1 MRSLSPSKMMAMAMV
16 AMLVAARGANARITH
31 YDVVRDDRSLILLR
45 EPFGFA
51 PGGLVEIT
59 LKEPRVYLPE
69 HAAPPDKTKFGFFLT
84 AGRDEGALDAAL
96 ADGACVLDV
105 DFVQQTF
112 TFADM
117 DAQLKAGEREVSTYE
132 FTQDITNGGDYML
145 FFANCEPHT
154 VVSFGIT
161 TTFANKDS
169 SGRLDYLGR
178 GEKSLPSV
186 YYLFF
191 LLDVCAAAAWAYTLG
206 KAQGRRGVRKIHWLM
221 LALVTFKSLSV
232 LTQAG
237 RYHLTRISGSSA
249 GWTAAFYVFT
259 VCRSMLLFVV
269 IALVGMGWSFLKPF
283 LHQREKN
290 LLMAVIPLQVLAN
303 IATLVI
309 DEEGPADEGFFA
321 WQSMFIMIDI
331 MCCCA
336 VLVPIVWSI
345 KHLRDSSDASE
356 KQARNLHKLELFRHF
371 YVMTVA
377 YIYFTRIVVYLLKST
392 VEYELRWTAAFF
404 SELATLA
411 YYVATGYLFRPEEE
425 NMYFQLKKDEDE
437 DGVEMSDRAMWLPSG
452 AGGLIAE
459 TNTTN
464 V

>member
-1 MRSLSPSKMMAMAMV
+1 MRTTIVTVVLAMCATMAQ
-16 AMLVAARGANARITH
+16 ARVTH
-31 YDVVRDDRSLILLR
+31 YDVTRDDRSLILVR

-51 PGGLVEIT
+51 RGGMVRIALR
-59 LKEPRVYLPE
+59 EPRIYVPE
-69 HAAPPDKTKFGFFLT
+69 HAAPPDKSKFGFVLT

-105 DFVQQTF
+105 DFVTQTF

-117 DAQLKAGEREVSTYE
+117 QLENGERDVRAFE
-132 FTQDITNGGDYML
+132 FTQNITVPGDYML

-161 TTFANKDS
+161 TTFANVDS

-191 LLDVCAAAAWAYTLG
+191 LLDVCAAAVWAYTLG
-206 KAQGRRGVRKIHWLM
+206 KAQGNRGVRKIHWLM
-221 LALVTFKSLSV
+221 LALVTVKSLAV
-232 LTQAG
+232 LSQAG

-309 DEEGPADEGFFA
+309 DEEGPADDGFFA

-356 KQARNLHKLELFRHF
+356 KQVRNLHKLELFRQF

-392 VEYELRWTAAFF
+392 VEYELRWTAPFF

-437 DGVEMSDRAMWLPSG
+437 DGVEMSDRAMWLPAGS
-452 AGGLIAE
+452 GGLIAE
-459 TNTTN
+459 TNT